1 MSNVSKPQKNFL
13 LVLFSTIKM
22 LRGRMNF
29 RNLSRY
35 SNMHEKSFSRNF
47 RKSFDF
53 AMFTHVLITETI
65 PQNNKK
71 IAAIGAS
78 YISKSEKYS
87 YRIDYFWSGVT
98 NDG

>member
-35 SNMHEKSFSRNF
+35 SNMHEKKFFKKLQEIIRF
-47 RKSFDF
+47 R
-53 AMFTHVLITETI
+53 HV
-65 PQNNKK
+65 
-71 IAAIGAS
+71 
-78 YISKSEKYS
+78 
-87 YRIDYFWSGVT
+87 
-98 NDG
+98 